1 MQTGSSFDPEEKQR
15 VKNKKRL
22 LIQNRKLNS
31 EIRKLEEEM
40 NEILSIKDVEEDKKT
55 PVDLSKQRS

>member
-1 MQTGSSFDPEEKQR
+1 MQTGESFDPEEKQR

-31 EIRKLEEEM
+31 
-40 NEILSIKDVEEDKKT
+40 
-55 PVDLSKQRS
+55 